1 MIRLC
6 LGQAFFLHFYQGQ
19 AMKTLRNEIESK
31 PERCEADKMNF
42 PVIEHGRGN
51 KNPPYLSAPYC
62 TLVV

>member
-1 MIRLC
+1 
-6 LGQAFFLHFYQGQ
+6 
-19 AMKTLRNEIESK
+19 MKTLRNVIESK